1 MATKSSSLG
10 RSSVEKG
17 LSPRKGFRFRSP
29 FGLARACV
37 ARPEFTVTVSFP
49 ESEEDGSSPRGIS
62 RVNAG
67 ILKRL
72 GLRTG
77 GIVVECGGRR
87 QRSVRTPLAVVDSNG
102 QCHWIEETP
111 NRVAESVSHEI
122 SSASSIPHSRGAT
135 YQVCFVGRG
144 GRCRVGRAMV
154 VVGGQGGSM
163 DKRPIA
169 PLTCGHG
176 DRPQL
181 PKFISQGSRIP
192 TTPFATPR
200 EPVIEPCRWG
210 YRPWIC
216 GERRHAGLVA

>member
-87 QRSVRTPLAVVDSNG
+87 QRSVRTPLAVVDSDG
-102 QCHWIEETP
+102 QCAVPLDRRNTESSSRK
-111 NRVAESVSHEI
+111 RVTRDIVSFNYTAHLWCN
-122 SSASSIPHSRGAT
+122 IPSL
-135 YQVCFVGRG
+135 F
-144 GRCRVGRAMV
+144 CRTWRAMSRRKGD
-154 VVGGQGGSM
+154 GGGW
-163 DKRPIA
+163 RA
-169 PLTCGHG
+169 
-176 DRPQL
+176 R
-181 PKFISQGSRIP
+181 RID
-192 TTPFATPR
+192 
-200 EPVIEPCRWG
+200 G
-210 YRPWIC
+210 
-216 GERRHAGLVA
+216 